1 METEVIIVK
10 TYDKGGLGRKLC
22 PSCKKYV
29 GARISSCACSHEFV
43 KGETHKLPPEED
55 QISKAIQ
62 MFAFRM
68 GFSNGRICT
77 APAGAFTTQL
87 KSLCQ
92 NDVVTFCDDVIEEYG
107 EKRHVLLS
115 PEAIKYLGRYH
126 LKLVG
131 DDLVLFN
138 MYVDEW
144 FSQISAEFLEYK
156 E

>member
-1 METEVIIVK
+1 METQFACVK
-10 TYDKGGLGRKLC
+10 TYEVGGRGRKIC
-22 PSCKKYV
+22 PNCKQYV
-29 GARISSCACSHEFV
+29 GCKNQYCACSYEFV
-43 KGETHKLPPEED
+43 KGEPKIAQED
-55 QISKAIQ
+55 DPVSKSIQ

-77 APAGAFTTQL
+77 TPAGKFTTTL
-87 KSLCQ
+87 DSLCQ
-92 NDVVTFCDDVIEEYG
+92 NDVIKFCDDVIEEYG

-126 LKLVG
+126 LKLES

-144 FSQISAEFLEYK
+144 FNQISAEFLEYK